1 VVVGAFLCYEGP
13 MKTWKPLAMVSI
25 GAALFASVA
34 GCNRLRG
41 GGATPSTEDE
51 KTLYTLGMLLG
62 RNLGNFNLTAD
73 ELDMVKSGLTDM
85 VLKRPHKVE
94 METYGPKVDALAR
107 KRQQEH
113 VAVEK
118 EHSKAY
124 LESAG
129 REPGAVVS
137 PSGLVFKST
146 QEGTGEVPKP
156 TDRVTVQYEGRLT
169 DGTVFDSSK
178 KRNAPATFPLNGV
191 IKCWTEGVGKMKV
204 GGKAQLT
211 CPSAIAYGDSGRPP
225 TIPGGATL
233 IFDVELLS
241 IAPPNTMPGMSGTG
255 MPGAN
260 PHAMGPGGPQQL
272 QMQQMRMGGGAG
284 NPNAPHLT
292 LPPATKLQPKPG
304 DKPSP

>member
-1 VVVGAFLCYEGP
+1 
-13 MKTWKPLAMVSI
+13 MKTWKTMAMVSI
-25 GAALFASVA
+25 GAAVLASTA

-41 GGATPSTEDE
+41 GGASPSTEDE

-85 VLKRPHKVE
+85 VLKRPHKVD

-118 EHSKAY
+118 EHAKAY

-129 REPGAVVS
+129 REAGAVVS

-146 QEGTGEVPKP
+146 QEGTGEIPKP

-211 CPSAIAYGDSGRPP
+211 CPSSIAYGDSGRPP

-241 IAPPNTMPGMSGTG
+241 IAPPNVFNPAAPGA
-255 MPGAN
+255 PGAN

-272 QMQQMRMGGGAG
+272 QMKMGGG

-292 LPPATKLQPKPG
+292 MPPATKLQPKPG